1 MPPRQSGRIRAVAT
15 VVAAACL
22 LGADF
27 GRPDPDSFSL
37 GQTTEQEIRERFG
50 EPANRFNGRVG
61 DKPITVLRYQYAEP
75 RSTEILARA
84 MSYTFHEGRL
94 VGYDYSSSFAADRT
108 NFDGA
113 AAKRIRRGQ
122 STRTDVLD
130 LAGKP
135 TGEFIYPAPHA
146 PRPNQRA
153 YVYSFAHS
161 SRVPATRTLDTTSRV
176 LVVVFDEHDVVV
188 QTSLVSTEISA
199 GISAAPSP
207 RTPGGNP

>member
-135 TGEFIYPAPHA
+135 TPRSAAEPARLRLQLRAQQPGARHPDA
-146 PRPNQRA
+146 RYHEPRPGR
-153 YVYSFAHS
+153 
-161 SRVPATRTLDTTSRV
+161 RLR
-176 LVVVFDEHDVVV
+176 
-188 QTSLVSTEISA
+188 
-199 GISAAPSP
+199 
-207 RTPGGNP
+207 